1 MKGMADLA
9 PPPCPAQAQQPIPG
23 SPADLMLLPQQK
35 AHRGTHQRVKATAY
49 AGRGFCTRITPQNT
63 EAKMKMMMMMMMMK
77 RHETH
82 EKAHSK
88 FCSICNK
95 RPKAQPVGFL
105 LLGYKAIV
113 ISYRA
118 PAAHGDLW
126 IEEHPGSG

>member
-1 MKGMADLA
+1 MKGMAGLA
-9 PPPCPAQAQQPIPG
+9 PPPCQVQAQQSIPG

-35 AHRGTHQRVKATAY
+35 AHRGTHQRVRATAY

-63 EAKMKMMMMMMMMK
+63 QAKTTMMMMK

-82 EKAHSK
+82 EKAHSE

-95 RPKAQPVGFL
+95 RHKAQPVDFL
-105 LLGYKAIV
+105 LLGYKAIA
-113 ISYRA
+113 IFYRA
-118 PAAHGDLW
+118 PAAHSDLW